1 MSANG
6 KYFDGQSPV
15 SHPVTLSLE
24 DPTSL
29 RIDLNGKTVGRWP
42 VDSIY
47 RDPSHTVAVVIRC
60 GSGDDR
66 VEILDPKIVAGLK
79 IKPRVWKRDDLRSTT
94 HLLIP
99 CFVIFAI
106 LVGYGLYNSRVVT
119 KYLAS
124 KVTLE
129 QERKLLALIQQDKMD
144 EECKLSDTQS
154 GALDKMV
161 SRLFTADPENRSKVR
176 VAILDID
183 AVNAYTLPGGEIW
196 IFKPLLQ
203 DAKSADEL
211 AGVLAHEIE
220 HVQGRH
226 VTESIIRATLFT
238 GLLNALAGDV
248 SGILLIDPST
258 AAQIFGLKLSREMEQ
273 EADTGALA
281 RLSAAEISPVG
292 LRDFFER
299 MKKRFSSPK
308 ALSFLSTHPADE
320 DRVRL
325 FDGAEKIKTE
335 PSILTDAEW
344 ADLKSSCSKTEPP
357 KAN

>member
-1 MSANG
+1 MSTNG

-24 DPTSL
+24 DPSSL
-29 RIDLNGKTVGRWP
+29 RIDLNGRTVGRWP

-47 RDPSHTVAVVIRC
+47 RDPSHTVAIVVGC

-66 VEILDPKIVAGLK
+66 VEILDPQIVAGLK
-79 IKPRVWKRDDLRSTT
+79 IKAGVWKREDLRSLT
-94 HLLIP
+94 HILIP

-129 QERKLLALIQQDKMD
+129 QERKLLSLIQQDKMD
-144 EECKLSDTQS
+144 ERCELSVSQTA
-154 GALDKMV
+154 ALEKMV
-161 SRLFTADPENRSKVR
+161 SRLFTSDPENRTKVR

-183 AVNAYTLPGGEIW
+183 AVNAYTLPGGDIW

-203 DAKSADEL
+203 DVKSADEL
-211 AGVLAHEIE
+211 AGILAHEIE

-226 VTESIIRATLFT
+226 VTEAVIRATLFT

-248 SGILLIDPST
+248 SGILLVDPST
-258 AAQIFGLKLSREMEQ
+258 AAQIFGLKLSREMEK
-273 EADTGALA
+273 EADTVALA
-281 RLSAAEISPVG
+281 RLKAAQISPLG
-292 LRDFFER
+292 LKDFFER
-299 MKKRFSSPK
+299 LGKRFSTPK

-325 FDGAEKIKTE
+325 FEGTEKIKTD
-335 PSILTDAEW
+335 PPVLTEAEW
-344 ADLKSSCSKTEPP
+344 TDLKSSCTPSKPP
-357 KAN
+357 EAK